1 MDSFKIEIE
10 NLINAAVDRKF
21 AEAMKLNV
29 PTPAPIRSA
38 NLDPNDAIE
47 YLNSIGYKC
56 SLSQLYKASAKCEIP
71 FTKYGRKLTFQGDEL
86 TKWVDSK
93 KSKIID
99 ISLVV
104 AASANL
110 KLGRVNK

>member
-1 MDSFKIEIE
+1 MDSLTKTIEEI
-10 NLINAAVDRKF
+10 INAAVDKKF

-29 PTPAPIRSA
+29 QTPAPIRSA

-104 AASANL
+104 AQSANA
-110 KLGRVNK
+110 KIGMR